1 MKKILI
7 TTIFILPLYSSA
19 DFDLKDDTAINGKI
33 YTSKSSSKFSSVNK
47 CAEFAESKNAISPT
61 NVEGFT
67 YIAKKNNVLY
77 IKKLEVQR
85 RMLMLFLEY
94 LVSSKSRI
102 V

>member
-1 MKKILI
+1 MKKLLI

-67 YIAKKNNVLY
+67 YIAKKNNCTLY
-77 IKKLEVQR
+77 KKVR
-85 RMLMLFLEY
+85 STKKDANAISG
-94 LVSSKSRI
+94 VSS
-102 V
+102 

>member
-1 MKKILI
+1 MKKLLI

-47 CAEFAESKNAISPT
+47 CAEFAESKNTISPT

-67 YIAKKNNVLY
+67 YIAKKNKCTLY
-77 IKKLEVQR
+77 KKVR
-85 RMLMLFLEY
+85 STKKDANAISG
-94 LVSSKSRI
+94 VSS
-102 V
+102 